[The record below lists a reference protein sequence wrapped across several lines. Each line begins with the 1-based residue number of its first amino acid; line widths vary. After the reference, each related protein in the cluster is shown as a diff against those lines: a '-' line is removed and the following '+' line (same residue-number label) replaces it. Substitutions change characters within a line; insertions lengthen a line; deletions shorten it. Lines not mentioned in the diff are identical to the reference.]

1 MFDLLGFF
9 SSLFGHKTPSTP
21 TPFQHVVDEAG
32 SIIDTLETSV
42 TALQSLSPSLPAPFQ
57 GYLAA
62 LALAVHGI
70 DAFVDSVETQP
81 GTDPAPMT
89 ISPTGVASTTTVLGK

>member
-1 MFDLLGFF
+1 MFDIIGFF

-32 SIIDTLETSV
+32 TVIDGIESSV
-42 TALQSLSPSLPAPFQ
+42 TALQALAPSLPPAYP

-70 DAFVDSVETQP
+70 DSFVDQIETQP
-81 GTDPAPMT
+81 GAAPT
-89 ISPTGVASTTTVLGK
+89 PIVVAPTGVPSTATVLGT